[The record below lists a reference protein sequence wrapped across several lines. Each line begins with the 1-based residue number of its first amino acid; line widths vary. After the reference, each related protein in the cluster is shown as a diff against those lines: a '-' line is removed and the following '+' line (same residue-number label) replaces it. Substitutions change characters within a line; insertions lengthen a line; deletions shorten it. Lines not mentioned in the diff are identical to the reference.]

1 MRVRLDAE
9 VAGDLGRASHGF
21 EEARALTDDPGVARD
36 AKSALATRRT
46 EVARRR
52 AKADESIEVDPEVQF
67 ADGLRQGL
75 ELLAVP
81 LKYLPVS
88 E

>member
-1 MRVRLDAE
+1 MICVVGSPQTISCLNAY
-9 VAGDLGRASHGF
+9 GRNSSRPA
-21 EEARALTDDPGVARD
+21 V
-36 AKSALATRRT
+36 
-46 EVARRR
+46 
-52 AKADESIEVDPEVQF
+52 IYYF
-67 ADGLRQGL
+67 ADSLRQGL